1 MVQWYISVALALGCA
16 KTGGFLRG
24 SMSSQWSQNQ
34 QVSGSF
40 FFFFKP
46 KKKKKGEV
54 IEEANPMSMA
64 VLYTLPH

>member
-1 MVQWYISVALALGCA
+1 MQRQVDFSEAPCLASGV
-16 KTGGFLRG
+16 KTSKF
-24 SMSSQWSQNQ
+24 
-34 QVSGSF
+34 QVLF

-46 KKKKKGEV
+46 KEKKGEV